1 MPRAKFQIERKCKIC
16 GKPFMALTIES
27 QYCSPACGQK
37 AYKIRKREQKRNEEL
52 QQVIEGLDSDR
63 DFITVPEA
71 IALFAVGR
79 QTLYHYIRS
88 GKIPSVNLGQRL
100 TRLSKKQLGE
110 LFPLRTS
117 VIDGE
122 VKTVRKLYD
131 MEQENCY
138 TITEICKKYKV
149 NDSTVYTQIRKYGIP
164 TRQIGNYVYV
174 PKSEIDNLYKNGK
187 V

>member
-88 GKIPSVNLGQRL
+88 GKIPSVNLGQRWCS
-100 TRLSKKQLGE
+100 LS
-110 LFPLRTS
+110 
-117 VIDGE
+117 
-122 VKTVRKLYD
+122 
-131 MEQENCY
+131 
-138 TITEICKKYKV
+138 
-149 NDSTVYTQIRKYGIP
+149 
-164 TRQIGNYVYV
+164 
-174 PKSEIDNLYKNGK
+174 
-187 V
+187 

>member
-1 MPRAKFQIERKCKIC
+1 MAK
-16 GKPFMALTIES
+16 
-27 QYCSPACGQK
+27 K

-131 MEQENCY
+131 MEPENCY

-187 V
+187 VWKKHLVIPK